1 MLRHRDLRNNYYN
14 DEKRK
19 KNIVNGTKTQ
29 TLTVDWSCTTT
40 TIISKIPL
48 LTPPLS
54 CSNIKYMHK

>member
-29 TLTVDWSCTTT
+29 TLTVD
-40 TIISKIPL
+40 
-48 LTPPLS
+48 
-54 CSNIKYMHK
+54 